1 MTTFFQKYVNCM
13 GRGIPLSNDNKISRT
28 SAILPCSAGFYFES
42 RFLFWKL
49 VMKCK
54 SVFTVLG
61 HLFSKWNPMN
71 SIFQWYGSDP
81 KDLCFWWSIFS
92 LSNQF
97 YDNWES
103 VFFLLSCLPLLGKQD
118 LSSQLCSLSIQIT
131 VSLKYWGQ
139 IGKD

>member
-81 KDLCFWWSIFS
+81 KDLCFWWSIFFS
-92 LSNQF
+92 KQPILWQ
-97 YDNWES
+97 
-103 VFFLLSCLPLLGKQD
+103 LGK
-118 LSSQLCSLSIQIT
+118 CVFPAFMATIA
-131 VSLKYWGQ
+131 GQ
-139 IGKD
+139 IRSFITIMQFINPNYCVPEILESNR